1 MTDSELIRIGDNGVE
16 SSDGWSVSLV
26 GADWIE
32 YSTGEA
38 ACLVNVDYSAQYQ
51 ARQVHASESRSELFP
66 HLREHLR
73 AALRLMQGRYVVV

>member
-38 ACLVNVDYSAQYQ
+38 
-51 ARQVHASESRSELFP
+51 EIG
-66 HLREHLR
+66 R
-73 AALRLMQGRYVVV
+73 AHV

>member
-1 MTDSELIRIGDNGVE
+1 MTDSKLIRIGDNGVE
-16 SSDGWSVSLV
+16 SSEGWSVSLV

-38 ACLVNVDYSAQYQ
+38 ACLVNVDYSAKYQ
-51 ARQVHASESRSELFP
+51 ASQVHASESRSGL
-66 HLREHLR
+66 LLHLR